1 MLTCFKWKRP
11 VTHVPI
17 SSLVEVSQDA
27 FVVIKQLG
35 CKSLDAG
42 PRTVSA

>member
-1 MLTCFKWKRP
+1 MLTCFKWKLT
-11 VTHVPI
+11 VTNVPI
-17 SSLVEVSQDA
+17 SSLVEASQDA

-42 PRTVSA
+42 PRTGNA